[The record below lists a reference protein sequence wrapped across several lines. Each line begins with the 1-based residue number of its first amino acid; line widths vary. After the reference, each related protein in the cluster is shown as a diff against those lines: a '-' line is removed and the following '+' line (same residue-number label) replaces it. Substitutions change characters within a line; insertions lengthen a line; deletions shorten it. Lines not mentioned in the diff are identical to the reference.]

1 LVQAVALEHQV
12 QMAELVE
19 LHGYFEIKTAQQEM
33 DGQMVLPG
41 LTRRHLHMEAVAVE
55 LVLEM

>member
-12 QMAELVE
+12 QMVELVE
-19 LHGYFEIKTAQQEM
+19 LHGYLEIKTARLEM
-33 DGQMVLPG
+33 AGRAVLPE
-41 LTRRHLHMEAVAVE
+41 LTRQHLHMEAVAVE